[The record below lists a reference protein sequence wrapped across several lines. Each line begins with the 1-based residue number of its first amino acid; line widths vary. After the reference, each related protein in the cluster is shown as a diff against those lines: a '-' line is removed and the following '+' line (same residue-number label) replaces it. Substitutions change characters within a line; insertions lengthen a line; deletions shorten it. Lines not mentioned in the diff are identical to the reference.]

1 MKTQNIFSN
10 KLSVAILA
18 ITCSILWGSA
28 FPAVKTGF
36 AMLDI
41 AKAEMW
47 YKLLFAG
54 YRFFFAGMLILLFAF
69 VSGQNIK
76 IKKQDFKH
84 LVFMALFSTTFQY
97 IFFYIGLSQTSGINA
112 SIFNSVLTF
121 FSLLLAHFFLRNDRI
136 NLKKFVGLVLGFAGV
151 LAVNFSPQLL
161 TVKFNLFGDG
171 FVILSQLMGAIGFV
185 YLKRVVGSLSIIS
198 FTGYQMIL
206 GAAFLILPSTLK
218 VGLLPFHFDVGSGLL
233 MLYLSLLTAIA
244 FSLWN
249 TLIKYNPV
257 GKISIYLFL
266 IPLFGVILSAIFL
279 QGEMISGLTIV
290 ALALVSSGLII
301 ANRK

>member
-10 KLSVAILA
+10 KLGVAVLA
-18 ITCSILWGSA
+18 ITCGLLWGSA

-36 AMLDI
+36 AMLGI
-41 AKAEMW
+41 AKAVMW
-47 YKLLFAG
+47 YKLIFAG

-69 VSGQNIK
+69 ASGQNIK

-112 SIFNSVLTF
+112 SILNSVLTF
-121 FSLLLAHFFLRNDRI
+121 FSLLLAHFFLKDDRI
-136 NLKKFVGLVLGFAGV
+136 NLKKFIGLVLGFAGV
-151 LAVNFSPQLL
+151 LSVNFSLQLL

-171 FVILSQLMGAIGFV
+171 FVILSHLMGAIGFI

-198 FTGYQMIL
+198 FTGYQIIL
-206 GAAFLILPSTLK
+206 GATFLILPSALN
-218 VGLLPFHFDVGSGLL
+218 VGLLPFHFDVASGLL
-233 MLYLSLLTAIA
+233 MLYLSMLTAIA

-279 QGEMISGLTIV
+279 QGEMISGLTIL
-290 ALALVSSGLII
+290 ALALVSTGII
-301 ANRK
+301 IVTN